1 MVASRDEGGHGLSS
15 VEVAELV
22 ELAEARAWA
31 SMYRSAPTA
40 TAEALGIQVVSHGA
54 ATALAMAG
62 APFPLVNRVLA
73 LGVGE
78 PATEGALDEM
88 LALYRAIGVERFAV
102 QIAAEVRP
110 SQLPAWLAD
119 RDLVAGARWAK
130 AFRGNAPLSTRPT
143 GVRVERVAEA
153 DADTFGQVARQGF
166 EMPEVFAPLF
176 AGVVGMPC
184 WHAYLAYDGPVPI
197 ATGAVYV
204 QGDVAWLGMGST
216 LPSHRRRGAQG
227 SLLGRRVE
235 DGLELGCRW
244 FVTETGAEDPD
255 RPNASLRNMLRTG
268 FEVAYL
274 RTNYAPRVAS

>member
-1 MVASRDEGGHGLSS
+1 MVASKDEGGHGLSS
-15 VEVAELV
+15 AEVAELV

-31 SMYRSAPTA
+31 SMYRSIPTA
-40 TAEALGIQVVSHGA
+40 AAEALGIQVVAHGA
-54 ATALAMAG
+54 ATALAMAA
-62 APFPLVNRVLA
+62 APSPLVNRVLA

-78 PATEGALDEM
+78 PATERVLDEM

-102 QIAAEVRP
+102 QIAAEVGP
-110 SQLPAWLAD
+110 SELPAWLAE
-119 RDLVAGARWAK
+119 RDLVPGGHWAK
-130 AFRGNAPLSTRPT
+130 TFRGNGPLSTRPA
-143 GVRVERVAEA
+143 GVRVERVAES
-153 DADTFGQVARQGF
+153 DADTFGQVGMQGF
-166 EMPEVFAPLF
+166 EMPEAFAPLF
-176 AGVVGMPC
+176 AGVVGKPG

-197 ATGAVYV
+197 ATGAMYV

-216 LPSHRRRGAQG
+216 MPDHRRRGAQG

-274 RTNYAPRVAS
+274 RTNYAPRVGS